1 MCALNMVNTHF
12 GDTCSAVALGGFVF
26 VPRVCFRIAEGECG
40 PLLRL
45 QIGTTFLSTDPL
57 ISRFVTDLEALGAAC
72 SASRLAHVCD
82 TSVLEFG

>member
-40 PLLRL
+40 PTSPSADWNNVSFERSFD
-45 QIGTTFLSTDPL
+45 ITF
-57 ISRFVTDLEALGAAC
+57 RY
-72 SASRLAHVCD
+72 
-82 TSVLEFG
+82 